1 MDKVFK
7 ITARSDN
14 ADLLHKLI
22 REQNLDIGCTGG
34 ITSKDDKFTVDIYG
48 SEKEVAKLQD
58 KVLAEGLTK
67 RISLET
73 TDITAQLSDRLK
85 EVGTGNKYEGAKEVP
100 HGLGKKVKD

>member
-1 MDKVFK
+1 LDKVFK

-34 ITSKDDKFTVDIYG
+34 ITSKDNKLSIDINA
-48 SEKEVAKLQD
+48 SENEVTKLQE

-67 RISLET
+67 KISLEIK
-73 TDITAQLSDRLK
+73 DITDQLSDSLK
-85 EVGTGNKYEGAKEVP
+85 EVGTGNKYEGSKEVP
-100 HGLGKKVKD
+100 HGLGKKVKQ

>member
-7 ITARSDN
+7 ITASSDN
-14 ADLLHKLI
+14 ADLLHNLI

-34 ITSKDDKFTVDIYG
+34 ITSKDNKFSIDIYA
-48 SEKEVAKLQD
+48 SEKEVTKLQE

-67 RISLET
+67 KISLET
-73 TDITAQLSDRLK
+73 TDITDHLSDRLK

-100 HGLGKKVKD
+100 HGLGKKVKQ

>member
-14 ADLLHKLI
+14 ADLLHNLI
-22 REQNLDIGCTGG
+22 REQDLDIGCTGG
-34 ITSKDDKFTVDIYG
+34 ITSKDNKFSIDIYA
-48 SEKEVAKLQD
+48 SEEEVTKLQE

-67 RISLET
+67 KISLET
-73 TDITAQLSDRLK
+73 TDITDQLSDRLK

-100 HGLGKKVKD
+100 HGLGKKVKQ

>member
-22 REQNLDIGCTGG
+22 REHNLDIGCTGG
-34 ITSKDDKFTVDIYG
+34 MTSKDNKFSIDIYA
-48 SEKEVAKLQD
+48 SEKEVSKLQE

-67 RISLET
+67 KISLET
-73 TDITAQLSDRLK
+73 TDITAQLSDRIK
-85 EVGTGNKYEGAKEVP
+85 EVGTGNKYEGAKEVS
-100 HGLGKKVKD
+100 HGLGKKVKQ